1 MKSTAKVAERK
12 ITITIENGSLIET
25 YRDSTT
31 TTEITHQVIVIEV
44 IHVAALHRVTLV
56 KMSLVATRL
65 RDEAERLLVMQVNY
79 PKRIFWFK
87 RAGLLKPVEIAMPKN
102 LAVRRGHRPTIFRTA
117 LRRGKRRV
125 PSQHQLKVRRAI
137 RTGRQTHLR
146 LLLRATVCASL
157 PASRQIQTLLSP

>member
-1 MKSTAKVAERK
+1 MSVMKSTAKVAERK

-56 KMSLVATRL
+56 KMSLVA
-65 RDEAERLLVMQVNY
+65 ERLLVMQVNY
-79 PKRIFWFK
+79 LKRIFWFK
-87 RAGLLKPVEIAMPKN
+87 HAGLLKPVEIAMPKN

>member
-1 MKSTAKVAERK
+1 MSVMKSTAKVAERK
-12 ITITIENGSLIET
+12 ITITIENGSLIGT

-56 KMSLVATRL
+56 KMTLVA
-65 RDEAERLLVMQVNY
+65 EHLLVMQVNY
-79 PKRIFWFK
+79 LKRIFWFK
-87 RAGLLKPVEIAMPKN
+87 HAGLLKPVEIAMPKN
-102 LAVRRGHRPTIFRTA
+102 LAVRRGHRPTIFQTA